1 MKPLLEAS
9 LNSILQAVSPRTLQ
23 SYLTAWKSFK
33 TFHSAYNLPFP
44 TFSLLAITSF
54 ISHLNINKKLQTSS
68 IKGYLSGL
76 QFFHKL
82 LYGSPSVHIA
92 NSQTSLLIK
101 GIQKTNP
108 TRPDSRQPIT
118 LKILTKCISTLR
130 RGYHSAHTAHTL
142 DAMFI
147 LAFFGFLRCSELAI
161 SSSFDPAIH
170 PTISDLVVLD
180 DETISYTIK
189 QSKTDQT
196 KKGHFIYIF
205 KLQSPLSPYQ
215 TLLAFLHLRKSQ
227 SKLPSDPLFTD
238 DSNRPATRFWFQKHL
253 KAVLHLSGTPAG
265 NFSSHSFR
273 IGAATTAAHKGLSQQ
288 QIQEL
293 GRWSSEAFKSY
304 IRLNRSHIKEAHQT
318 LIGLP
323 L

>member
-1 MKPLLEAS
+1 
-9 LNSILQAVSPRTLQ
+9 
-23 SYLTAWKSFK
+23 
-33 TFHSAYNLPFP
+33 
-44 TFSLLAITSF
+44 
-54 ISHLNINKKLQTSS
+54 
-68 IKGYLSGL
+68 
-76 QFFHKL
+76 
-82 LYGSPSVHIA
+82 
-92 NSQTSLLIK
+92 
-101 GIQKTNP
+101 
-108 TRPDSRQPIT
+108 
-118 LKILTKCISTLR
+118 
-130 RGYHSAHTAHTL
+130 
-142 DAMFI
+142 MFI

-161 SSSFDPAIH
+161 PSSFDPAIH
-170 PTISDLVVLD
+170 PTTSDLVVLD

-238 DSNRPATRFWFQKHL
+238 DSNCPATRFWFQKHL
-253 KAVLHLSGTPAG
+253 KAVLHLSGTAAG

-318 LIGLP
+318 LIGHP

>member
-1 MKPLLEAS
+1 
-9 LNSILQAVSPRTLQ
+9 
-23 SYLTAWKSFK
+23 
-33 TFHSAYNLPFP
+33 
-44 TFSLLAITSF
+44 
-54 ISHLNINKKLQTSS
+54 
-68 IKGYLSGL
+68 
-76 QFFHKL
+76 
-82 LYGSPSVHIA
+82 
-92 NSQTSLLIK
+92 
-101 GIQKTNP
+101 
-108 TRPDSRQPIT
+108 
-118 LKILTKCISTLR
+118 
-130 RGYHSAHTAHTL
+130 
-142 DAMFI
+142 MFI
-147 LAFFGFLRCSELAI
+147 LAFFGSLRCSELAI
-161 SSSFDPAIH
+161 PSSFDPAIH
-170 PTISDLVVLD
+170 PTISNLAVLD

-205 KLQSPLSPYQ
+205 KLQSPYQ
-215 TLLAFLHLRKSQ
+215 TLLAFLHLGKSQ

-304 IRLNRSHIKEAHQT
+304 IRLNRSHIKEARQT
-318 LIGLP
+318 LIGHP